1 MKCPVCGNNTFC
13 ETNYEYDIC
22 KECFWEYDPVQVED
36 PDFPGGANV
45 HSLNEYR
52 LIYQGLV
59 ERNPHFSCR
68 NEADRNLIIALDHED

>member
-1 MKCPVCGNNTFC
+1 MDFLERERDMKCPVCGNNTFS

-52 LIYQGLV
+52 KIYQDQYKQ
-59 ERNPHFSCR
+59 H
-68 NEADRNLIIALDHED
+68 DRTY